1 MYYMQLKYR
10 SSNFS
15 FLSFAV
21 EKKNGPAQRRGHK
34 QTATDLKA
42 EEDFSCRHSHHVRKH
57 RGPLLQCA

>member
-1 MYYMQLKYR
+1 MYYMQLKYL

-15 FLSFAV
+15 ILSNVV

-42 EEDFSCRHSHHVRKH
+42 EED
-57 RGPLLQCA
+57 